1 MRAGETKCIVFLGA
15 GTGSLLILPF
25 TDCLSLHYSVVGGGV
40 PKPTPFGT
48 GLFLRLVP
56 LLFVG
61 AVYPAPAVA
70 LLLLFSCCSPAVPL
84 PAPVVVACSLARSC
98 CCSLVS
104 L

>member
-40 PKPTPFGT
+40 PKPTLFGT

-61 AVYPAPAVA
+61 AVCPAPAVA

-84 PAPVVVACSLARSC
+84 PAPAVVACSLARSC